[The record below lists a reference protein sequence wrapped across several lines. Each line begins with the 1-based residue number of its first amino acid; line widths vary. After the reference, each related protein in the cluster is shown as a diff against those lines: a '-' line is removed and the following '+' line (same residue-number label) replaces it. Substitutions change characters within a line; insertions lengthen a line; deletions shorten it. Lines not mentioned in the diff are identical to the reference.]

1 MPGTNHMSVIQRYNK
16 ILENTD
22 IYDGYIHAYKIVIE
36 RLENCIATLLNQEQ
50 RKAIIIYANNPGKGE
65 SGMREQ
71 EALKQGFSRAKFYE
85 VINQSFNI
93 LDTVLALESVQKTDA
108 GLIQD

>member
-1 MPGTNHMSVIQRYNK
+1 
-16 ILENTD
+16 
-22 IYDGYIHAYKIVIE
+22 
-36 RLENCIATLLNQEQ
+36 
-50 RKAIIIYANNPGKGE
+50 
-65 SGMREQ
+65 MREQ